1 MGQRVRVVRDGKVCD
16 GDVSFLS
23 PLRDTCTITY
33 VDKTVETFVSVKRLR
48 SASRDGGFA
57 VLAARRRPSGAAPK
71 SHKSLVRFK
80 RGDRVEVRRGK
91 TWAKRTVRS
100 CEATGPGT
108 ADLTLA
114 DPWGNEEFH
123 QLDASEGLDDVIRW
137 EKRPQSVARRSPT
150 PAPRAA
156 AKAPR
161 APSKRRRR
169 PRRRPSSSSTTSSRA
184 RLRRSGSASKQ
195 QARPGCAAARRRAR
209 VDCGHDWFD
218 CTLTTREKQG
228 TWRIRHA
235 DGAFEN
241 GVALDRL
248 RERQWFAA
256 GSLARVAYQDRWHD
270 CKILA
275 VSRDRKT
282 CTVRYEDNG
291 YAEENVPVA
300 ARLRELR
307 YADPVAPVPLPDFS
321 KPAPKPVSL
330 ASSSDRDSPAVV
342 ESKKKKKVPP
352 PPPRFVEPGP
362 SVVKPKAKPLRA
374 KPDIDLTGD
383 DDESPRKAPKPK
395 QKPAAP
401 HPPSKPK
408 PAWRRSRSRLKAPRR
423 RPSLLRRR
431 RPSRSQTSPEGRQG
445 GRLPPPEGAEGAEGC
460 DGEGCAEAKTSTK
473 GDRRGCQGES
483 RAEAEARSE
492 GAGAVESAQGETGAE
507 GQEAG
512 GRRAARAQAVAREE
526 GCARGAEAARAIT
539 RRPSRRPPLPAPQK
553 KAAAKRPTLK
563 SEGARAQ
570 AAVAGEGG
578 GSSEAG
584 RRRRAA
590 TTEEAELLPEGRRR
604 AGAAA
609 LSQEDRGAEGATVS
623 QAGRRFAEAEEAA
636 NASQAD
642 AGGAAKYAGRAA
654 DDAGRAADAGRA
666 RDADAEPEPLARAG
680 PRDAQAGR
688 EPGPRAAAAA
698 APPASAS
705 KPKSRPLPRRPRH
718 RRPSRRRSQATLRE
732 PAAAP
737 TPPPAPEPEAARR
750 RAPRSARRRRRRPP
764 KRPPPRRQTGAPPR
778 ARHDPDAAA
787 QEFDRRARRPRRA
800 RAQGAEVRDGA
811 PAGDARAAADV
822 AVIDNSVLLHYKSGA
837 DVTSN
842 EMDLTDKWLGKP
854 VAALK
859 AAFAKRMSLDADG
872 LSTKRADGSTSA
884 RPRPSGT
891 SSAASRAAQRRLSS

>member
-1 MGQRVRVVRDGKVCD
+1 MIKLTTAAVGRVDAARDGKREKAASREPGQPPRDSGRIPDTMHKSKGTARPPRPKPPKKAAARRGAPQEGGPLAVGQRVRVVRDGKVCD

-57 VLAARRRPSGAAPK
+57 VLAAPPTDAAPAPK

-123 QLDASEGLDDVIRW
+123 QLDASEGLEDVIRW
-137 EKRPQSVARRSPT
+137 EKRPDKASLDAAPT

-156 AKAPR
+156 AKASK
-161 APSKRRRR
+161 APSKASQPNIASPPPKPAAVKQLHDVVARQASAERERVE
-169 PRRRPSSSSTTSSRA
+169 TTGPA
-184 RLRRSGSASKQ
+184 W
-195 QARPGCAAARRRAR
+195 ARRGATCQ

-241 GVALDRL
+241 GVALERL

-300 ARLRELR
+300 TRLRELR

-342 ESKKKKKVPP
+342 ESKKKKKKKKTVPP

-395 QKPAAP
+395 QKKRAVPALVPPAP
-401 HPPSKPK
+401 WP
-408 PAWRRSRSRLKAPRR
+408 
-423 RPSLLRRR
+423 
-431 RPSRSQTSPEGRQG
+431 
-445 GRLPPPEGAEGAEGC
+445 
-460 DGEGCAEAKTSTK
+460 
-473 GDRRGCQGES
+473 
-483 RAEAEARSE
+483 
-492 GAGAVESAQGETGAE
+492 GAGTTARGE
-507 GQEAG
+507 
-512 GRRAARAQAVAREE
+512 RRAAQWIAASLEIRCSFRAA
-526 GCARGAEAARAIT
+526 C
-539 RRPSRRPPLPAPQK
+539 RRP
-553 KAAAKRPTLK
+553 
-563 SEGARAQ
+563 
-570 AAVAGEGG
+570 
-578 GSSEAG
+578 
-584 RRRRAA
+584 
-590 TTEEAELLPEGRRR
+590 
-604 AGAAA
+604 
-609 LSQEDRGAEGATVS
+609 
-623 QAGRRFAEAEEAA
+623 
-636 NASQAD
+636 
-642 AGGAAKYAGRAA
+642 
-654 DDAGRAADAGRA
+654 
-666 RDADAEPEPLARAG
+666 
-680 PRDAQAGR
+680 
-688 EPGPRAAAAA
+688 
-698 APPASAS
+698 
-705 KPKSRPLPRRPRH
+705 
-718 RRPSRRRSQATLRE
+718 
-732 PAAAP
+732 
-737 TPPPAPEPEAARR
+737 
-750 RAPRSARRRRRRPP
+750 
-764 KRPPPRRQTGAPPR
+764 
-778 ARHDPDAAA
+778 
-787 QEFDRRARRPRRA
+787 
-800 RAQGAEVRDGA
+800 
-811 PAGDARAAADV
+811 
-822 AVIDNSVLLHYKSGA
+822 
-837 DVTSN
+837 
-842 EMDLTDKWLGKP
+842 
-854 VAALK
+854 
-859 AAFAKRMSLDADG
+859 
-872 LSTKRADGSTSA
+872 
-884 RPRPSGT
+884 
-891 SSAASRAAQRRLSS
+891 